1 MRGTIVG
8 VASGALVAL
17 AFLMLVGVAHRYV
30 FGPALSPFGD
40 AAFFTDMSAWGIVV
54 LVLIRALA
62 AWIGSVIAVKVSDEP
77 HATWTGP
84 ITVMI
89 CALTTLILM
98 GMSQPIWS
106 LLVTAL
112 LVFAIGWSVGRRHV
126 GLPFL
131 PEDLTRR
138 FGSGSTD

>member
-8 VASGALVAL
+8 VVSGALVAL
-17 AFLMLVGVAHRYV
+17 AFLLLVGVAHRYA
-30 FGPALSPFGD
+30 FGPPLSPFGHE
-40 AAFFTDMSAWGIVV
+40 AFFTDMSIWGVVV

-62 AWIGSVIAVKVSDEP
+62 AWIGAIIAVRVSDEP

-84 ITVMI
+84 ITVMVST
-89 CALTTLILM
+89 LTTLILM

-112 LVFAIGWSVGRRHV
+112 LVFAIGWSVGRAHV
-126 GLPFL
+126 GLPFV
-131 PEDLTRR
+131 PDELTGR
-138 FGSGSTD
+138 FGSGAEG